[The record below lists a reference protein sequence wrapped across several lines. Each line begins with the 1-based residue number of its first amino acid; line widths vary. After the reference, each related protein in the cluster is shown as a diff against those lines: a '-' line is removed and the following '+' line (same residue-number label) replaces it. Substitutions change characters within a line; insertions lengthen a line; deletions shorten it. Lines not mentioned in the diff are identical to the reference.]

1 VINNYI
7 KCKFL
12 LYSSYKPPFGYAK
25 ENVFLSK
32 KSSPFEMS
40 KLKNKELF
48 LIRVPVDV
56 IKNKFYFFLI
66 ISIMP

>member
-1 VINNYI
+1 M
-7 KCKFL
+7 
-12 LYSSYKPPFGYAK
+12 GYAK
-25 ENVFLSK
+25 ENVFLNK

-56 IKNKFYFFLI
+56 INIFNIYTYSFDIYYIPFLI
-66 ISIMP
+66 IY